1 MSNKGLA
8 SNILGGWQISP
19 LLQYAT
25 GTPFFS
31 GTGGSVNSPG
41 DPLGNGCAPCNR
53 VNIVS
58 GAQQEFDY
66 NNVFKGLPV
75 LNAGAFTAPGLWSLG
90 TAPRVLPLR
99 PQWSKN
105 ENISVSKKFFLGS
118 ERIRA
123 ELRFSYFNL
132 LNRVIFG
139 GPSTELLTD
148 PNFGKVINSQ
158 NNTQRQGQAQFQI
171 NF

>member
-1 MSNKGLA
+1 
-8 SNILGGWQISP
+8 
-19 LLQYAT
+19 
-25 GTPFFS
+25 
-31 GTGGSVNSPG
+31 
-41 DPLGNGCAPCNR
+41 
-53 VNIVS
+53 
-58 GAQQEFDY
+58 
-66 NNVFKGLPV
+66 V

-139 GPSTELLTD
+139 GPNTLLLTD
-148 PNFGKVINSQ
+148 PNFGQVINSQ
-158 NNTQRQGQAQFQI
+158 ANTQRQGQAQFQV